1 MPIMNISD
9 AKILL
14 VDDSAL
20 ARRMT
25 KKILDGFGAQ
35 HYMEAADGYE
45 AIKAYKEYKPDLVLL
60 DIVMPELDGLKAGDE
75 INSYDPDANIIY
87 ISSAGTQSNL
97 EHVLG
102 SGSRGFIQKPFNAD
116 DLKLLL
122 KYQFDDI
129 N

>member
-1 MPIMNISD
+1 MNISD

-25 KKILDGFGAQ
+25 KKILDSLGAKT
-35 HYMEAADGYE
+35 YLEASTGDQAV
-45 AIKAYKEYKPDLVLL
+45 AVYKENRPDLVLL
-60 DIVMPELDGLKAGDE
+60 DIVMPEKDGLAAGDE
-75 INSYDPDANIIY
+75 IIEFDPDANIIY

-97 EHVLG
+97 EHVMKN
-102 SGSRGFIQKPFNAD
+102 SSNGFIQKPFNAD

-122 KYQFDDI
+122 KYQFDDV

>member
-1 MPIMNISD
+1 MNISD

-25 KKILDGFGAQ
+25 KKILDAFGAKT
-35 HYMEAADGYE
+35 YLEASDGIE
-45 AIKAYKEYKPDLVLL
+45 AVRLYKEEHPDLVLL
-60 DIVMPELDGLKAGDE
+60 DIVMPEKDGLAAGDE
-75 INSYDPDANIIY
+75 ISAFDPDANIIY
-87 ISSAGTQSNL
+87 VSSAGTQSNL

-102 SGSRGFIQKPFNAD
+102 NGSRGFIQKPFTSD

-122 KYQFDDI
+122 KYEFDDVE
-129 N
+129 